1 MQKFTQV
8 IICFQLVRTQLKY
21 VLKLQEIAEKKNF
34 SGMSQGIDYKSK
46 LFRSDLQLF
55 RPDLDLDLVGVE
67 SRSKERDGVVWE
79 IFKVRQVYWAQVK
92 FENSFKFEMWTTKTK
107 QIQNQMGTC
116 ESSLKSRSR
125 VNG

>member
-8 IICFQLVRTQLKY
+8 IICFQSVRTQLKY

-46 LFRSDLQLF
+46 LLRSDLQLF

-67 SRSKERDGVVWE
+67 SRSKERNSVV
-79 IFKVRQVYWAQVK
+79 
-92 FENSFKFEMWTTKTK
+92 
-107 QIQNQMGTC
+107 
-116 ESSLKSRSR
+116 
-125 VNG
+125 